1 MAIFAHEIINQNVMK
16 KALLLLFV
24 SIIAVGTMAQGLKE
38 GQFLVGLYTSDDYG
52 KFGVGFGMENELE
65 AGTRV
70 PVSCWAGMDNL
81 TVDGVRFAL
90 AESVKIK
97 SVKLYAMKAG
107 NTIVGPLATKT
118 VNKNCSVGWN
128 TVMLDKPVAVADD
141 YQYLIPMYVF
151 DCTME
156 SYVIATSFAPK
167 EGTRSLVLY
176 GPLRTDTTEPV
187 WGNLNGDKYGSAAV
201 QLICTSAAISGST
214 VVADGY
220 ESRTVLQGGQF
231 DATIGVSCTSD
242 EPVESVDY
250 SVTLGGKTVSGT
262 ATFATPLDAGYNIKG
277 AFTCSLT
284 APEKAGAHTVEVK
297 FTKVNGKALKEEGK
311 ATYRQNVVLRE
322 ARRMSLVEEF
332 TGTACG
338 WCSRGWVGM
347 EKVKKELADKAC
359 VVALHQ
365 YDEADPMYGDYYHR
379 PSFIGGAPKAVVDRS
394 VRSTDPYYGDKVEG
408 KDEGIIKTVE
418 RYADLLPE
426 VEISELS
433 ATWADV
439 DKMKI
444 DATAATEFLT
454 DLPGSQLVFVLTADG
469 LTGGGRLWQQ
479 TNFYGSVDAKEN
491 GVTQENDPELYKLCR
506 GQEMGQTYVTL
517 VYNDVMIGS
526 SWASPEADNGV
537 AAFSATGVGEKS
549 VSTYTLELP
558 AKAVLLNAIKKDEV
572 YVTAMVIKADGTIAN
587 AGRCKVTD
595 TEGTSPITLQTPN
608 SLRESFAYDLCGRKV
623 KVSTPGVKIVNGK
636 KIISDKNFF

>member
-1 MAIFAHEIINQNVMK
+1 MNNLNILRLSPLGRG
-16 KALLLLFV
+16 LLTLLFACL
-24 SIIAVGTMAQGLKE
+24 AVGTMAQGLKD
-38 GQFLVGLYTSDDYG
+38 GQFLVGLYTGDDYG
-52 KFGVGFGMENELE
+52 KFGVGFGMEAELE
-65 AGTRV
+65 AGTRI
-70 PVSCWAGMDNL
+70 PASCWAGMDNL

-107 NTIVGPLATKT
+107 NVIVGPLATQT
-118 VNKNCSVGWN
+118 VNKNCAMGWN
-128 TVMLDKPVAVADD
+128 TVTLDKPVAVADD

-176 GPLRTDTTEPV
+176 GPLRTDTSEPV

-214 VVADGY
+214 AVADGY
-220 ESRTVLQGGQF
+220 ESRTVLQGGKF

-242 EPVESVDY
+242 EPVENVDY

-277 AFTCSLT
+277 AFSCSLT
-284 APEKAGAHTVEVK
+284 APEKAGAYSVEVK

-311 ATYRQNVVLRE
+311 ATYRQEVVLRE
-322 ARRMSLVEEF
+322 AKRMSLVEEF

-347 EKVKKELADKAC
+347 EKVKNELADKAC

-365 YDEADPMYGDYYHR
+365 YDDTDPMYGDYYHR

-418 RYADLLPE
+418 RYAGRLPE
-426 VEISELS
+426 VELSELS
-433 ATWADV
+433 ATWADSE
-439 DKMKI
+439 KTKI
-444 DATAATEFLT
+444 EATATTEFIT

-537 AAFSATGVGEKS
+537 APFSTTGVGEKAVS
-549 VSTYTLELP
+549 VYTLELP
-558 AKAVLLNAIKKDEV
+558 VKPVLLGAIKKDEV
-572 YVTAMVIKADGTIAN
+572 YVTAVVIKADGTVAN
-587 AGRCKVTD
+587 AGRCKVTE
-595 TEGTSPITLQTPN
+595 TEGIAPTTSQAPN
-608 SLRESFAYDLCGRKV
+608 PLFAYDLYGRKV
-623 KVSTPGVKIVNGK
+623 NADAPGVKIVSGK
-636 KIISDKNFF
+636 KVFK